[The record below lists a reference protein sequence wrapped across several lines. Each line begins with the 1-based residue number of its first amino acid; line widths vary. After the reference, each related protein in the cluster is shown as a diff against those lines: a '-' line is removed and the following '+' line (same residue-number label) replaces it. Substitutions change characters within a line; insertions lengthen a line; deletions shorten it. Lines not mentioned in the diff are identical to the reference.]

1 LSVCTL
7 LWKSL
12 RRKHGCEDARS
23 FIGQSSA
30 LGDVG
35 EPFFSVDESFYQLR
49 EGEIAMSGEMRR
61 DRSPGMKLFFAGLV
75 GFVLMVPL
83 MMVYWLVW
91 DRQDQS
97 STAQASINAG
107 WGGAQV
113 LAGPLL
119 VVPYKTTERQTE
131 TIDGKSV
138 TRNVEVERLLYISPV
153 TNQVQ
158 TEIEPNER
166 RKSIYSS
173 VLYEARI
180 KGRATFELP
189 ADLPR
194 FGLAR
199 ETLEWDRAEL
209 RMGAS
214 DARGLTTGGTLT
226 ADGKALAV
234 EPGKGPAA
242 TSGQGFFAF
251 LPWDGTGRL
260 DVDYGFG
267 LRGSRTLSLVPR
279 GGQTSWKVSSSWPS
293 PSFGGDFLPQ
303 SHEISE
309 TGFKASYTVDKLAL
323 GLPPVASDD
332 LGPPQVDDGGEMNF
346 YRSAVM
352 PDGGGQ
358 SLALTVGLVEPV
370 DLYSK
375 VDRSVKYG
383 FLFIGFTF
391 LAFLLFDVVGGAKV
405 ASAEYLRAAAGL
417 CRGDWLHSRL
427 SRRFGRGDRPADR
440 LQRRRAQELAARAL
454 HRRAAGGSLC
464 AAVRALEPRG
474 LVAADRLGAALR
486 GSRRSDVCD
495 PQRRLEQ
502 CRQGRA

>member
-1 LSVCTL
+1 
-7 LWKSL
+7 
-12 RRKHGCEDARS
+12 
-23 FIGQSSA
+23 
-30 LGDVG
+30 
-35 EPFFSVDESFYQLR
+35 
-49 EGEIAMSGEMRR
+49 MSGEMRR

-405 ASAEYLRAAAGL
+405 ASAEYLLTGAGL
-417 CRGDWLHSRL
+417 VLFFVLLLAFAEVIGFTPAYLVASGAVIGLLTAYSAAVLKSWQRARFIGALLVGLYALLFVLLNLEAWSLLIGSVLLFVALAGVMYATRNVDWSNV
-427 SRRFGRGDRPADR
+427 GRG
-440 LQRRRAQELAARAL
+440 ELE
-454 HRRAAGGSLC
+454 G
-464 AAVRALEPRG
+464 
-474 LVAADRLGAALR
+474 
-486 GSRRSDVCD
+486 
-495 PQRRLEQ
+495 
-502 CRQGRA
+502 